1 MDNAKISAPAPG
13 QPEPVLP
20 RLRQDLTISQGGP
33 DEDGGPTWLMYDP
46 LKHSYFRIGQIAFT
60 MLSSWQDNVPAGAW
74 LQSLRKKDPSIE
86 TEDLAQLM
94 YFLTA

>member
-1 MDNAKISAPAPG
+1 MDVDNAKISAPAPG

-60 MLSSWQDNVPAGAW
+60 MLPYASS
-74 LQSLRKKDPSIE
+74 R
-86 TEDLAQLM
+86 T
-94 YFLTA
+94 TASGLSEASTR